1 MLNKKITRGLVAAA
15 FVLATLPSGS
25 ALFAGSST
33 FTVDEATLLNFL
45 RAVTP
50 YEFVVGQGGLSET
63 LRLSNPREIKFE
75 NGHVSMKIDC
85 RGEPF
90 PIETVLEPQVGV
102 AWDEAQQAW
111 VAKLLSLPLAVE
123 PLGTTNLARYVRA
136 VPIPSVFSQLAGDD
150 QVGFIL
156 DGRITHVGI
165 ADGKI
170 QVVADLTFRQAP
182 PPLAPSSSAAPAPTT
197 RR

>member
-1 MLNKKITRGLVAAA
+1 MPKKKLTRGLLAAA
-15 FVLATLPSGS
+15 LVLPASMMAGGLQ
-25 ALFAGSST
+25 AGSST

-63 LRLSNPREIKFE
+63 LTLSNPRDIKFDD
-75 NGHVSMKIDC
+75 GVVKLKIDC

-90 PIETVLEPQVGV
+90 PIETVLEPEIVV
-102 AWDEAQQAW
+102 SWDESEEAW
-111 VAKLLSLPLAVE
+111 VAKIRSLPVSMD
-123 PLGTTNLARYVRA
+123 PLGTVNLARYVRA

-156 DGRITHVGI
+156 NGRITSVGI
-165 ADGKI
+165 AGGKI
-170 QVVADLTFRQAP
+170 QVVADLSFRQAP
-182 PPLAPSSSAAPAPTT
+182 PPLAPPASPATT
-197 RR
+197 RTSRR